1 MKIFTSKFWSTLALI
16 LISQNPIGT
25 FAQDQIK
32 QYDEGSVYEGAFKN
46 GLRNGL
52 GKYTMPDGFTYEGE
66 WKDDQIQGKGV
77 ARYPTGQLF
86 EGSFK
91 QGVPDGEGTMT
102 FADGTKYSGSWLDG
116 KMEGDGTLSLI
127 HI

>member
-1 MKIFTSKFWSTLALI
+1 MKILLVSFAHPYLI
-16 LISQNPIGT
+16 LIWQNPMAT

-52 GKYTMPDGFTYEGE
+52 GKYTMPDGFYEGE

-102 FADGTKYSGSWLDG
+102 LQMAQNTVVVG
-116 KMEGDGTLSLI
+116 
-127 HI
+127 